1 MAKKASGNRT
11 PREKL
16 PPEWKSQ
23 LRQFRLDPKD
33 ANERWALERIDYYKS
48 QGEGLKELFL
58 RLLRDHEDAEYIEPT
73 VVASAGDVV
82 DIKQL
87 VQYIVDRM
95 ESGEFVRGNGGSKRK
110 KRESE
115 IPVNDAM
122 RATLDRYIAGGLLGD
137 EDNE

>member
-1 MAKKASGNRT
+1 MGSKTSGNKES
-11 PREKL
+11 REKL
-16 PPEWKSQ
+16 PPELKSQ

-33 ANERWALERIDYYKS
+33 PNERWALERIDYYKS
-48 QGEGLKELFL
+48 TGEGLKELFL

-73 VVASAGDVV
+73 VVANAGDVV

-87 VQYIVDRM
+87 VQYIVERM
-95 ESGEFVRGNGGSKRK
+95 ESGEFTRGNGGSKRK
-110 KRESE
+110 KREPE

-137 EDNE
+137 EDDD